1 MVRYIDQHQA
11 VFLET
16 QVFSLHLHLA
26 KEFSS
31 SDVKKIF
38 LGAEE
43 MAQCLRSLTTL
54 PKHLGSIPS
63 TQVGAHNCL

>member
-11 VFLET
+11 GFLET

-31 SDVKKIF
+31 SDVKIFF

-43 MAQCLRSLTTL
+43 IAQ
-54 PKHLGSIPS
+54 
-63 TQVGAHNCL
+63 